1 MGQLEKLKAPIQMK
15 MVVYV
20 TNNIQIGKITIEFEI
35 GQIPTEEEI
44 INRVIKYKNSE
55 LKDQLGENWRFI
67 TPEEL
72 FNLSMQEKYAAT
84 EEYALPISAR
94 DYLYKF

>member
-1 MGQLEKLKAPIQMK
+1 MEQLEKLKAPIQIK
-15 MVVYV
+15 IAVYV
-20 TNNIQIGKITIEFEI
+20 TDEEKIGKITIVFGI

-44 INRVIKYKNSE
+44 INRVKNMKNKE
-55 LKDQLGENWRFI
+55 LKNLGENWRFI

-72 FNLSMQEKYAAT
+72 FNLSMQEKYGDT
-84 EEYALPISAR
+84 EEYALPIFAR